1 MLWKEKGYFEMLGH
15 YTTAKLPNYSLP
27 SCLGTLEPDQ
37 WRESARID
45 FEVVLMTQH
54 IHASVG
60 VTPM

>member
-1 MLWKEKGYFEMLGH
+1 MLGH